1 MKKNQKYAG
10 WQTIIFWLLWSLLL
24 IPLYFAT
31 AAAWIVGSLLK
42 TFNEPMDILLTLIF
56 MLAIIML
63 VLVIFKSWRA
73 FINHTHS
80 FSKVL
85 GMVFTGL
92 LVIPLL
98 TLLLGGATYV
108 QFNNQPM
115 SYYQNNYDSFM
126 EKHASQLS
134 QAH

>member
-1 MKKNQKYAG
+1 MITAQKYAG

-24 IPLYFAT
+24 IPLYFAS
-31 AAAWIVGSLLK
+31 AAAWTIGSLLK
-42 TFNEPMDILLTLIF
+42 SFNEPLDILLTIIF
-56 MLAIIML
+56 VLAIIML
-63 VLVIFKSWRA
+63 ALVIFRSWRA
-73 FINHTHS
+73 FINGTHS
-80 FSKVL
+80 FGKVL

-92 LVIPLL
+92 LAIPLL

-115 SYYQNNYDSFM
+115 SYYQSNYDKFM

-134 QAH
+134 QVN